1 MAKARMHSFWI
12 LQKGYNLMADR
23 ILEER
28 IATWGCV
35 PTKRGGPVEEAEE
48 LSRYLLDL
56 TDAKAY
62 AAIHVNNRMM
72 LESYHAFLT
81 VKTLTEGFLPDWG
94 FRQDSVAV
102 VPLGELPELIAI
114 LGTLPPYAAWERLRK
129 LCIEAQKQGKHILY
143 RGLLREPSALTE
155 DSHALDLNAVYPA
168 VRP

>member
-23 ILEER
+23 VLEER

-35 PTKRGGPVEEAEE
+35 PTRRGGPVEEAEE

-56 TDAKAY
+56 SAAKAY
-62 AAIHVNNRMM
+62 AAIHVSNRMM
-72 LESYHAFLT
+72 LESFHAFLT
-81 VKTLTEGFLPDWG
+81 VRTLTEGFLPDWG

-114 LGTLPPYAAWERLRK
+114 LGTLPPYVAWERLRK

-143 RGLLREPSALTE
+143 RGLLQDPSVPLE
-155 DSHALDLNAVYPA
+155 ESFDRDF
-168 VRP
+168 VRLVVR